1 MKVLLMKCYLK
12 KKNWRSKEI
21 GKWWESN
28 VGVCG
33 LIYNE
38 IAKHHD
44 YDKVSYVCFL
54 LTVVHDGLRPH
65 RLFPTYCD
73 IKTLSLV
80 THSIDR
86 LNPCIYW
93 SLHECLMLLCVVCLY
108 WFLLCSVAIMSLLS
122 SIIFNPFWAPVSF
135 FSLLLLPLSLP
146 FFEIKNSGPYEKH
159 LPYGRCVFRMDLV
172 AT

>member
-1 MKVLLMKCYLK
+1 MKVLLIKCYLK
-12 KKNWRSKEI
+12 RKNWRSKEI
-21 GKWWESN
+21 GKWRESN

-33 LIYNE
+33 LICNE

-93 SLHECLMLLCVVCLY
+93 SLNECLMLLCVVLISFFPLPSCRYYHLQ
-108 WFLLCSVAIMSLLS
+108 SVLS
-122 SIIFNPFWAPVSF
+122 SRLFLFPPSPPSF
-135 FSLLLLPLSLP
+135 PSFLRNQILRSIRKTP
-146 FFEIKNSGPYEKH
+146 G
-159 LPYGRCVFRMDLV
+159 
-172 AT
+172 